1 MLGKITKSTVERL
14 PAGSVLWD
22 QSLVGFG
29 ARKQLRHVHYLL
41 RYRLNGRQRFI
52 TIGRHGMW
60 TPDTARNEARRLL
73 GLVAA
78 RVDPAS
84 ERTRPA
90 ETFGAEIERYLSRR
104 QGSLKP
110 RTFTAIHRHLTQTC
124 KSLHH
129 LRLGEIDRRTIAL
142 RLAEIESESGPVARN
157 RTRSSLSAFFT
168 FAIREG
174 LIEVNPVT
182 GTATANEGQSRDRT
196 LTEAELT
203 AVLKVLGQ
211 DPFDDIIRLLVLT
224 GQRRTEIGG
233 LRWSEVD
240 FERDLIALPPERSKN
255 NRLHELPISTQVRA
269 ILERQPR
276 NGEWVWGRAFTS
288 WSVYKAKLDNR
299 LNGMGEWKLHDLRRS
314 AATMM
319 AELGVLPHIIEAI
332 LNHVSGHRAGV
343 AGIYNRARYE
353 GEMRQALERWAEHV
367 QTILG

>member
-1 MLGKITKSTVERL
+1 VLGKITKSTVERL

-129 LRLGEIDRRTIAL
+129 LRLIAERL
-142 RLAEIESESGPVARN
+142 R
-157 RTRSSLSAFFT
+157 
-168 FAIREG
+168 
-174 LIEVNPVT
+174 
-182 GTATANEGQSRDRT
+182 
-196 LTEAELT
+196 
-203 AVLKVLGQ
+203 
-211 DPFDDIIRLLVLT
+211 
-224 GQRRTEIGG
+224 
-233 LRWSEVD
+233 
-240 FERDLIALPPERSKN
+240 
-255 NRLHELPISTQVRA
+255 
-269 ILERQPR
+269 
-276 NGEWVWGRAFTS
+276 
-288 WSVYKAKLDNR
+288 
-299 LNGMGEWKLHDLRRS
+299 
-314 AATMM
+314 
-319 AELGVLPHIIEAI
+319 
-332 LNHVSGHRAGV
+332 
-343 AGIYNRARYE
+343 
-353 GEMRQALERWAEHV
+353 
-367 QTILG
+367 